1 MYVCVCWGGV
11 TYAVSPLSS
20 AIWQGSVSFDK
31 ADLIPLLGFVGLVA
45 IAALAL
51 QLARHKSVVR
61 RH

>member
-1 MYVCVCWGGV
+1 MCAGGRSV

-31 ADLIPLLGFVGLVA
+31 ADPIPLLGFVGLVA

-51 QLARHKSVVR
+51 QLA
-61 RH
+61 